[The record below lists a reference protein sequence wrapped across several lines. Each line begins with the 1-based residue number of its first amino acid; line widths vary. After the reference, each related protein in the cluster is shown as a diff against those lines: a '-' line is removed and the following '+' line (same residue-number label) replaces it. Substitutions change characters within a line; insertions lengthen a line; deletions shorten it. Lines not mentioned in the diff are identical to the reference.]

1 MAKSATKPPPPQAT
15 VTAKPPQQA
24 GKPAVKGGVK
34 GSAPPVAKGSV
45 KGSAP
50 PVAKGSFKGSA
61 PPVVTQKPPT
71 HARKHQKMSRDS
83 PKVWADD
90 DDIDLED
97 LTFALPIVISLILL
111 FVFFFRQYVRRTV
124 QCPSSNRLEGK
135 TVVITGNTFCVSC
148 KSHVIG

>member
-1 MAKSATKPPPPQAT
+1 MAKSASKQPPPQAT
-15 VTAKPPQQA
+15 VTAKPPTQA
-24 GKPAVKGGVK
+24 GKPVVKGGAKGNVPPVVK
-34 GSAPPVAKGSV
+34 GSAKGSV
-45 KGSAP
+45 P
-50 PVAKGSFKGSA
+50 PSAKGNV

-71 HARKHQKMSRDS
+71 QHAHKHPKMTRDS

-135 TVVITGNTFCVSC
+135 TVVITGNL
-148 KSHVIG
+148 